1 MNDNVQKLLES
12 RFDKK
17 SVVERINSDETFFRE
32 VLQLALKNKQ
42 PAGWRSAWL
51 LKHSLGR
58 NDARI
63 RKKVN
68 NIIEAIP
75 KVEDGH
81 QRELMLVLEKMDLD
95 EDQEGH
101 VFDISISLWESI
113 NKPSSVRIQGLK
125 FILKTIRKYPELKNE
140 VEFLFDPIYSENLTP
155 GMMNM
160 YQRFMKGAR

>member
-1 MNDNVQKLLES
+1 MNESVQNLIEG
-12 RFDKK
+12 RFDKNL
-17 SVVERINSDETFFRE
+17 VVEKINEESSFFKE
-32 VLQLALKNKQ
+32 ILHLALQNNQ

-51 LKHSLGR
+51 LKHSLGK
-58 NDARI
+58 NDSRI
-63 RKKVN
+63 QKKIN
-68 NIIEAIP
+68 KIIEAIP

-81 QRELMLVLEKMDLD
+81 QRELMLVLEKMELD

-125 FILKTIRKYPELKNE
+125 FILKTIKKYPELKNE
-140 VEFLFDPIYSENLTP
+140 VEFLFDPIYSDNLTP

-160 YQRFMKGAR
+160 YKRFMKEVQ